1 VAVCGTCGAGWTLPE
16 VSETGLG
23 SFYPD
28 SYHAYQ
34 PSAGALAR
42 LQVRARQ
49 TILGRALKRSPL
61 DSLARKPPGAVLD
74 VGCGR
79 GDLGV
84 ALIRRGWRVSGIE
97 PSASACAVARARGLD
112 AHEGTLATNSF
123 DEPFDAVVMNHSLE
137 HVADPRADLA
147 RIFRL
152 LRPNGVL
159 ALSVPNFASWQRRRF
174 GAAWFPLDLPRHRT
188 HFTPKALEVALK
200 GAGFEVL
207 SLESASDAGSLLA
220 TLQYARF
227 DHLVLAD
234 GPAAW
239 IGYAVSAV
247 VSPVNRAVDR
257 ALGQG
262 PLLHAVALRPANG
275 SIPRLTG

>member
-1 VAVCGTCGAGWTLPE
+1 
-16 VSETGLG
+16 
-23 SFYPD
+23 
-28 SYHAYQ
+28 
-34 PSAGALAR
+34 
-42 LQVRARQ
+42 
-49 TILGRALKRSPL
+49 
-61 DSLARKPPGAVLD
+61 VLD

-97 PSASACAVARARGLD
+97 PSASACAVARVRGVD
-112 AHEGTLATNSF
+112 AHQGTLATSSF

-137 HVADPRADLA
+137 HVAEPRADLA
-147 RIFRL
+147 RIFGL
-152 LRPNGVL
+152 LRADGVL

-188 HFTPKALEVALK
+188 HFTPKSLELALK
-200 GAGFEVL
+200 AAGFEVL
-207 SLESASDAGSLLA
+207 LLKCASDAGSLLA
-220 TLQYARF
+220 TIQYAHF
-227 DHLVLAD
+227 DRLVLAD

-239 IGYAVSAV
+239 IGYAASAV
-247 VSPVNRAVDR
+247 FSPVNRAVDR

-275 SIPRLTG
+275 SIPRPAG